1 MFVESLRNLVESIK
15 NLSGIGKSGRRD
27 KSSLLSKAWCTHATQ
42 FGKKKIRRNDLVARD
57 CSETPT
63 SGRDLLTRVA
73 C

>member
-27 KSSLLSKAWCTHATQ
+27 KSSLLSKAWRTHATQ
-42 FGKKKIRRNDLVARD
+42 FGEKIRRNDLVARD